1 MFRVEIQLFL
11 GVKCVR
17 SLVVTYVMKCG
28 ISIRPGVTVERYI
41 LLRFDI
47 SVALYGLWLAIN
59 LSKTSMVT

>member
-1 MFRVEIQLFL
+1 MEIQLFL

-28 ISIRPGVTVERYI
+28 ISTRPGGVTVERYI

-47 SVALYGLWLAIN
+47 YVALYGLRLAIN